1 MNPNTFVMQLQC
13 LQFQNVLQHFWV
25 KLSVKIEADLWQTD
39 AVYGV
44 NIITVSIQTK
54 VMMDLSSIL

>member
-1 MNPNTFVMQLQC
+1 MQSQC
-13 LQFQNVLQHFWV
+13 LQFRNAPQHSWV
-25 KLSVKIEADLWQTD
+25 KLSVKTEVDLWQMD

-44 NIITVSIQTK
+44 NIITVLIQIK